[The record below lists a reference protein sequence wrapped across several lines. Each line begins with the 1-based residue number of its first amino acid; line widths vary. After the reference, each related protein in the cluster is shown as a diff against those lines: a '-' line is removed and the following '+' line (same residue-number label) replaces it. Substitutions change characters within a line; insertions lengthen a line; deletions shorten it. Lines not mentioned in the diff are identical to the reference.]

1 MKKILPIVA
10 VLLSLPV
17 SAHYYYKGD
26 VRNGER
32 LAQDNYDKA
41 DLTKDELMD
50 LNCFFKADEIQMEVA
65 LLTELMNPLYSK
77 HGDIERLTAA
87 VYHKRLGDFSTPI
100 KTDVENLQGELTQFD
115 RDCRAARF
123 EPPAALFSYFDFS
136 NEYSYYGKWFEIDL
150 NRERLKDWIVDCEKV
165 QGGYRDLADD
175 IAMQELELKSMQKH
189 IESGEAAGRDMSNAR
204 DIVRMDKEDL
214 RMAGELLEGLERDS
228 EGMEC
233 WRIGEGI

>member
-1 MKKILPIVA
+1 
-10 VLLSLPV
+10 
-17 SAHYYYKGD
+17 
-26 VRNGER
+26 
-32 LAQDNYDKA
+32 
-41 DLTKDELMD
+41 
-50 LNCFFKADEIQMEVA
+50 
-65 LLTELMNPLYSK
+65 
-77 HGDIERLTAA
+77 
-87 VYHKRLGDFSTPI
+87 
-100 KTDVENLQGELTQFD
+100 
-115 RDCRAARF
+115 
-123 EPPAALFSYFDFS
+123 
-136 NEYSYYGKWFEIDL
+136 YGKWFEIDL